1 MKTKKITLSPPGTS
15 GQRRRHRFP
24 TRKAMTLWL
33 FSLLML
39 FGFSFHTQEA
49 KAKISFGSY
58 SYISKQP
65 TLANPS
71 IELTLAFY
79 SRWDSDSYF
88 THDGGGPKLYIDNEY
103 IGSLDSQ
110 LAWPGGNGNSSGLD
124 NQRGVDGWW
133 YIEHDIDHAKYKVKC
148 WDPRYDDTKGC
159 FFCTVVI
166 FPKQYK
172 LGVDHKVS
180 IRGYWKTNNEN
191 NGVWVQPSWTI
202 NAIDDTS
209 LAATSATM
217 TDYNHFNL
225 SGTLNSSYGPT
236 WVLTSTNADGSSYID
251 PGTQSSYGQGTAS
264 FSNKSLEIDR
274 NDYFN
279 TETKPV
285 EYVVKRSISQKG
297 QTVTGYLYKWF
308 NVDVPGFVKATGTR
322 SVSELWKKNIK
333 LTWSSDDSGGR
344 SKEGKW
350 RVKRRLVGGSSWTT
364 VTSTDLTYNDNPSY
378 TDTDADLAYNTKY
391 EYKIVFIPKNI
402 SGDGEREELSQT
414 LTNVEIVPSFEF
426 SNLSPT
432 PMSNSVLLSWSH
444 PDPTNGEQLT
454 FKVWRTL
461 NRQSLKTNG
470 LIDKDKVIAALGS
483 EPLKTVPA
491 AQGTT
496 SCEDNNLANNMTL
509 YLYIISVEAF
519 GETWYSDVIG
529 PTTLSGHTE
538 ILNVTANRGTYSN
551 VVKVQ
556 WDVKHVGVDGTRY
569 VVSRRLLGSDEDF
582 LQVHMVTGTES
593 SYYFSDN
600 TAQPGQFYQYRVVAQ
615 GKFQDPDTGEINYE
629 DMSSGDA
636 DGFCQSRGTISGRI
650 TYGTGTAVADARVQL
665 TKNNENGDNI
675 QQFYSMYVEPMG
687 GIKWMP
693 TESTGSALFV
703 GKAFTFQMYVRPET
717 VITSGSMLIDG
728 GTFALILKPS
738 ATVGESELF
747 LQVGSGEAEAT
758 GILLKDNVFTN
769 LSVSNNGST
778 GWTFRT
784 IDADGNLTTQ
794 TKTAAA
800 VTWIGNTYF
809 TQEEI
814 NAAGERDAA
823 YGKKTTD
830 VKIPAMSFGGDR
842 TFTAEH
848 SFTGYL
854 DDIRLWSKEL
864 TDDELLGNYDRLL
877 IGTEAGLKIYWPMD
891 EGVNGLPFAYDYS
904 KTSGVANENHGRR
917 HSNTSFV
924 PEVPD
929 KKQLRLYG
937 KTDSEGNYVIRGV
950 PFSGEGTSYK
960 ISPALGVHEF
970 SPKHQT
976 RFVNMDALTHNGVD
990 FEDVSAF
997 DVDGV
1002 VYYDG
1007 TTIPVKDV
1015 LIYVDGNLASKDG
1028 EAIKTNAQGKFV
1040 VSVPIGDHFI
1050 QVKKN
1055 GHTFVEDGRYPYDPN
1070 GVGTRFTFES
1080 EVSNLGFY
1088 DNTRVTVAGRIA
1100 GGDIET
1106 EKLLGLGLSTANIGQ
1121 ARMTLSYANSE
1132 LTSINVKKTTIGN
1145 AVTYNDSDEQ
1155 RDFEASTPRVNSSAY
1170 VAVGDNFVTIETD
1183 PVTGEWAAELLPL
1196 RYTVESI
1203 VIPHAEADY
1212 IFNNLPVIDA
1222 TNPTVKM
1229 TDSLNV
1235 DSVFKYIASAKIEY
1249 KSQSVIE
1256 LTEHLDGSFGEQI
1269 ITVKGLDGNEADV
1282 PMYVQNDQGQAVPD
1296 GNGNVQY
1303 YYSITDDTPNGCP
1316 VYKEMGWYTYK
1327 LHAFEQYINK
1337 DSGKDVIDKVPM
1349 AGKTVK
1355 ISNDYATGVAVSTA
1369 DGSIVESNEK
1379 EFELDADGRL
1389 TYKFQAGIP
1398 NFVAP
1403 YQRGITI
1410 TLDDNDTMVP
1420 WEGNGTFRAVVLGSS
1435 SDGTNFTTQAPDE
1448 VIMVLRDPPG
1458 SNSYATFT
1466 KGHTF
1471 SEEGTLKVLCD
1482 IAGETVSTVT
1492 TAAKL
1497 ATVNGMG
1504 VAVITETNTQEV
1516 VGLGLEMINSVG
1528 TNNSW
1533 VHSTT
1538 STMDISTSDDPDF
1551 VGAPAD
1557 RFYGVSKNRLHGKC
1571 HMVKIKKNEVTGE
1584 YILTTE
1590 DGISVGEEFG
1600 TIFFYTQNQI
1610 ENRLIPEYEELR
1622 DSLLQVVANLS
1633 NVAHPAVGEDP
1644 IYVTTWSKDDEK
1656 FGTNNH
1662 DTKVWGTNAVPLNQ
1676 GCDDD
1681 GILRGPSYWMILPAD
1696 WKTNGK
1702 QYQDMVL
1709 FYNEQVKGWKQQLAN
1724 NERAKLEA
1732 IQESGDYL
1740 IDNYSIDGGGSLTYT
1755 TTTTD
1760 TDAHSFEFT
1769 EETKIIGSNAFSTE
1783 FNGNGTSFV
1792 YTGTIHQAA
1801 ETTYV
1806 NTDEFTSGFSFTL
1819 AENGDDD
1826 YLSIDVYDAPD
1837 KYGPIFVTKG
1847 GATSCPYE
1855 DAVVTKYYRPGTE
1868 ISPRTVQIEKP
1879 EIEARVSDVT
1889 GIPAGG
1895 VGTFQVYIRNN
1906 SETREDGMYNLNVVP
1921 ASNPDGLVVKMDGL
1935 NITTGRAIMVK
1946 AGETMTKTF
1955 TVEQS
1960 NPDVLT
1966 YEDIKIR
1973 ISSQC
1978 QPDNTGIYPEIA
1990 DTTVV
1995 SFYFQPACSDIQL
2008 ASSHSVVNTDT
2019 KTVQTLSITGY
2030 NYTMTSLTGVRLE
2043 YKGENDA
2050 DFHTLQEYVKDED
2063 LLAADPNL
2071 LELPALKGTE
2081 KLNYV
2086 IDLRDLDGDKGF
2098 TDKTYVFRAVT
2109 VCMQGGVEVNN
2120 ESDEVRIIRDMTPP
2134 QLIATPSPASG
2145 ILGNGDDL
2153 VITFNEDI
2161 QGGILSEPNNF
2172 DVVGILNESPV
2183 AHDVALSL
2191 TGSSPAKTDA
2201 TLNLSGKS
2209 FSASMWVNYSS
2220 DGTLLSHGTADN
2232 NFTVAIENGK
2242 LAVTVAGDKH
2252 ISENSLPA
2260 NKWLYLNVSYEASM
2274 SDGSAIGT
2282 ICADYAQDAS
2292 TVTLL
2297 NPTSTN
2303 GYEGNGVVSVGGNN
2317 LTAKV
2322 QELALWNSARSMSD
2336 AQAEMYTTK
2345 SQYTNGLI
2353 GYWQL
2358 NEGHGEVAIDKARS
2372 RNMTLP
2378 SKNAW
2383 WINGANFA
2391 LTLDG
2396 TKAATVNIG
2405 ALNTISGE
2413 DYLLETWF
2421 KADEQQNGVASIL
2434 ATQKMDLRLNAQGK
2448 MELETGGT
2456 TYAVSSND
2464 LRDGQW
2470 HHVAVNVLKSTN
2482 GSGIIFIDGQQV
2494 KQVAAS
2500 AMPLLFGDKLMLGS
2514 HRIEGTTHYDQM
2526 LKGAIDEV
2534 RVWKGR
2540 RTADVIKNNMYLRVK
2555 TDEAGLEAYYP
2566 METNDV
2572 DLVTNQVTA
2581 TGSLGDAVTAEGNS
2595 PQSLTFYNSIG
2606 ESLDAP
2612 LSTLHSE
2619 NTAALQQAP
2628 AMDNVRFSFVASERQ
2643 IKVNLNELAPK
2654 IEGCYIYITAKKV
2667 KDLNGNQCEP
2677 ITWSVYVQQNTL
2689 CWQEPET
2696 EVTVVS
2702 GAAADERTFS
2712 ATIENRG
2719 SQTEV
2724 WSLSGMPEW
2733 LSANVEGGSL
2743 MPQASTNLTFTVSD
2757 GLPIGTYETTVYL
2770 TGSQD
2775 IKTPLNII
2783 VTNEGEAPDWVAT
2796 PGESTMTLVGVL
2808 NIDGVQSSDPKDMV
2822 AAFRG
2827 TECVGVA
2834 QPKYFSRYDAYMV
2847 LMNIYGSTEGA
2858 LTYKAYDASTGT
2870 VYPSVSVSNES
2881 AKTFV
2886 ADKSVGTFTNPVE
2899 FLTLNEIE
2907 QDLSH
2912 NRASWKW
2919 FSLYA
2924 QPKVNSPA
2932 EVFKDALGAIDII
2945 TSGEKTYI
2953 PAGDLG
2959 DLKKFDFTKAY
2970 KLQANAPYV
2979 ETVIGAPT
2987 DPTDA
2992 AMAITLKPNWTW
3004 IGYPCQASNSL
3015 NAAFTS
3021 ADPQEGD
3028 VVKGQSSFA
3037 LYTEGEWIGTLNAMQ
3052 PGEGYMYMSNAGAE
3066 KTFNFTKPSM
3076 SGHQKAPR
3084 RAYEGFESD
3093 YCDNMTMIAVVK
3105 NGEELVEEAQVSVY
3119 AGTELRGLSTAPVA
3133 DGRHFLTIGGTG
3145 GVADMLT
3152 FVVTIDGQEYYLMQ
3166 TETFQADA
3174 LKGTMEQPYVLQTSE
3189 ATGLSMPLATNLKTI
3204 RIYDTN
3210 GLLVRS
3216 EEHPTRL
3223 FTKDDLKS
3231 LADGIYYQQVTL
3243 QNGQSY
3249 VLKMMR

>member
-1 MKTKKITLSPPGTS
+1 MERKNMTFSPPGEARQ
-15 GQRRRHRFP
+15 GRRQRWQRSRW
-24 TRKAMTLWL
+24 LWL
-33 FSLLML
+33 LMMILLL
-39 FGFSFHTQEA
+39 GFGQTA
-49 KAKISFGSY
+49 TAKISFGTH

-65 TLANPS
+65 TLANPC
-71 IELTLAFY
+71 IELNLAFY

-88 THDGGGPKLYIDNEY
+88 THDGNGPKIYIDNEY
-103 IGSLDSQ
+103 IGSLDKQ
-110 LAWPGGNGNSSGLD
+110 LAWPYDNGNASGL
-124 NQRGVDGWW
+124 QSQCSVDGWW
-133 YIEHDIDHAKYKVKC
+133 YIEYDIDHPKYKVKC
-148 WDPRYDDTKGC
+148 WNPRYDDNTGC

-172 LGVDHKVS
+172 MGVDHQVS
-180 IRGYWKTNNEN
+180 IRGYWKTNNAST
-191 NGVWVQPSWTI
+191 VYVQPSWTI
-202 NAIDDTS
+202 NAIDDSS

-225 SGTLNSSYGPT
+225 SGTLNSSYGPS
-236 WVLTSTNADGSSYID
+236 WVLTSEDADGSSYVA

-264 FSNKSLEIDR
+264 FSNKSLEIAR

-279 TETKPV
+279 EETRPV
-285 EYVVKRSISQKG
+285 EFVVQKSITQKG
-297 QTVTGYLYKWF
+297 YSFTGYLYKWF
-308 NVDVPGFVKATGTR
+308 DVQVPGFVRATDISST
-322 SVSELWKKNIK
+322 SEIWLKNIK
-333 LTWSSDDSGGR
+333 LTWLSDDSGSR

-350 RVKRRLVGGSSWTT
+350 RVKRRLVGGSTWTT
-364 VTSTDLTYNDNPSY
+364 VTSTDLTYNDNSSY
-378 TDTDADLAYNTKY
+378 TDTDADLSYNTKY

-402 SGDGEREELSQT
+402 PGDGEREELSQT
-414 LTNVEIVPSFEF
+414 LTDVDIVPRFEF
-426 SNLSPT
+426 SDLTPT
-432 PMSNSVLLSWSH
+432 PMDNKVILSWSH
-444 PDPTNGEQLT
+444 PTPTNGEQLT
-454 FKVWRTL
+454 FRVWRTL
-461 NRQSLKTNG
+461 NRKSLKNDDPE
-470 LIDKDKVIAALGS
+470 IYKENVIAALGS
-483 EPLKTVPA
+483 EPLKTVLA

-496 SCEDNNLANNMTL
+496 SCEDITLANNMTL

-556 WDVKHVGVDGTRY
+556 WDVKHVGVEGTRY
-569 VVSRRLLGSDEDF
+569 VVSRRLLGSDDDY
-582 LQVHMVTGTES
+582 LQVHMVTGTEA

-600 TAQPGQFYQYRVVAQ
+600 TVQPGQFYQYRVAAQ
-615 GKFQDPDTGEINYE
+615 GKFQDPDTGEIDYQE
-629 DMSSGDA
+629 MSSGSA

-650 TYGTGTAVADARVQL
+650 TYGTGTAVADARVLL
-665 TKNNENGDNI
+665 TKNNEDGDNVN
-675 QQFYSMYVEPMG
+675 QFYSMHVNPMG

-693 TESTGSALFV
+693 AEKVGRALFE
-703 GKAFTFQMYVRPET
+703 GKPFTFQLYVRPEAVT
-717 VITSGSMLIDG
+717 ADGSMLIDG
-728 GTFALILKPS
+728 GAFALLLKPAQTDGQS
-738 ATVGESELF
+738 QLYLRVGTEEIETDIML
-747 LQVGSGEAEAT
+747 T
-758 GILLKDNVFTN
+758 NDVFTN

-778 GWTFRT
+778 GWKVRVVN
-784 IDADGNLTTQ
+784 DAETVTAQDLTAL
-794 TKTAAA
+794 TAI
-800 VTWIGNTYF
+800 TWIGNTYY
-809 TQEEI
+809 TQAEI
-814 NAAGERDAA
+814 DAAHEGDAA
-823 YGKKTTD
+823 YGKKPTD
-830 VKIPAMSFGGDR
+830 IKIPAMTFGGDR
-842 TFTAEH
+842 TFTADH
-848 SFTGYL
+848 SFIGCL
-854 DDIRLWSKEL
+854 DDIRLWSNEL
-864 TDDELLGNYDRLL
+864 SDEDVLGNYDRLL
-877 IGTEAGLKIYWPMD
+877 IGTEAGLKLYWPMD
-891 EGVNGLPFAYDYS
+891 EGVDGLPFAYDYS

-917 HSNTSFV
+917 QPNTEFSTSI
-924 PEVPD
+924 PSED
-929 KKQLRLYG
+929 QLRLYG
-937 KTDSEGNYVIRGV
+937 KTDTEGNYVIRGV
-950 PFSGEGTSYK
+950 PFTGEGTSYL
-960 ISPALGVHEF
+960 IRPTLGVHEF

-1088 DNTRVTVAGRIA
+1088 DNTRVTVAGRVA

-1106 EKLLGLGLSTANIGQ
+1106 EKLLGLGLSTANIGP
-1121 ARMTLSYANSE
+1121 ARMTLSYANNE
-1132 LTSINVKKTTIGN
+1132 QTLINVKKTTIGN
-1145 AVTYNDSDEQ
+1145 AVSYNESDEQ
-1155 RDFEASTPRVNSSAY
+1155 RDFDASTTRVNSLAY

-1282 PMYVQNDQGQAVPD
+1282 PMYVQNDQGQAVLD
-1296 GNGNVQY
+1296 SNGKVQY
-1303 YYSITDDTPNGCP
+1303 NYSITDDTPNGCP

-1327 LHAFEQYINK
+1327 LHAFERYINK
-1337 DSGKDVIDKVPM
+1337 DSGTDVVDKVPM

-1458 SNSYATFT
+1458 SNSFATFT

-1482 IAGETVSTVT
+1482 ISGETVSTVT

-1497 ATVNGMG
+1497 ATVNGVG

-1538 STMDISTSDDPDF
+1538 STVDISTSDDPDF

-1571 HMVKIKKNEVTGE
+1571 HMVKIKKNEVTGQ
-1584 YILTTE
+1584 YVLTTE

-1600 TIFFYTQNQI
+1600 TIFVYTQNQI

-1622 DSLLQVVANLS
+1622 DSLLQVVADFNS
-1633 NVAHPAVGEDP
+1633 VAHPAAGADP
-1644 IYVTTWSKDDEK
+1644 IYVTTWSKDNEK

-1662 DTKVWGTNAVPLNQ
+1662 DTKVWGTNAVPLDQ

-1732 IQESGDYL
+1732 IRESGEYL

-1783 FNGNGTSFV
+1783 LNGNGTSFV

-1837 KYGPIFVTKG
+1837 KYGPIFVIKA

-1855 DAVVTKYYRPGTE
+1855 DAVVTKYYSPGTE

-1978 QPDNTGIYPEIA
+1978 QKDNTGIYPEIA
-1990 DTTVV
+1990 DTAVV

-2008 ASSHSVVNTDT
+2008 ASSHSIVNTDT
-2019 KTVQTLSITGY
+2019 KTMQTLSISGY
-2030 NYTMTSLTGVRLE
+2030 NYPMASLTGVRLE

-2050 DFHTLQEYVKDED
+2050 DFRTLQEYVKDT
-2063 LLAADPNL
+2063 LRLASDPNL

-2086 IDLRDLDGDKGF
+2086 IDLRDLDGDQGF

-2120 ESDEVRIIRDMTPP
+2120 ESEEISIVRDMTPP

-2172 DVVGILNESPV
+2172 DVVGILNESEV
-2183 AHDVALSL
+2183 AHDVALSV
-2191 TGSSPAKTDA
+2191 TGSSAARTDA
-2201 TLNLSGKS
+2201 TIDLSGKS

-2220 DGTLLSHGTADN
+2220 DGTLLTHGTADN
-2232 NFTVAIENGK
+2232 NFTVAIESGK
-2242 LAVTVAGDKH
+2242 LAVTVAGDKNT
-2252 ISENSLPA
+2252 STKSLPA
-2260 NKWLYLNVSYEASM
+2260 NKWIYLNVAYEASE
-2274 SDGSAIGT
+2274 SDGAPIGIVT
-2282 ICADYAQDAS
+2282 AGYAQD
-2292 TVTLL
+2292 
-2297 NPTSTN
+2297 TSTETLFSATPTN
-2303 GYEGNGVVSVGGNN
+2303 AYEGNGAVSVGGNN

-2322 QELALWNSARSMSD
+2322 QELALWNTARSMGE
-2336 AQAEMYTTK
+2336 AQADMYTTK
-2345 SQYTNGLI
+2345 SQFTNGLM

-2358 NEGHGEVAIDKARS
+2358 NEGHGNVAIDKARS

-2378 SKNAW
+2378 SVNAW
-2383 WINGANFA
+2383 WINGDNFA

-2405 ALNTISGE
+2405 SLNTISSE
-2413 DYLLETWF
+2413 DYLIEAWF
-2421 KADEQQNGVASIL
+2421 KADEQQDGVASIL
-2434 ATQKMDLRLNAQGK
+2434 GTQLMDLRLNAQGK
-2448 MELETGGT
+2448 MELALNGSLVEA
-2456 TYAVSSND
+2456 YNKD

-2470 HHVAVNVLKSTN
+2470 HHVALNVLKSTN
-2482 GSGIIFIDGQQV
+2482 GSGIIYLDGKQV
-2494 KQVAAS
+2494 KQLAAS
-2500 AMPLLFGDKLMLGS
+2500 AVPALYGAKLMLGS
-2514 HRIEGTTHYDQM
+2514 HKIEGTTHYDQL

-2534 RVWKGR
+2534 RIWKGR

-2555 TDEAGLEAYYP
+2555 ADEAGLEAYYP
-2566 METNDV
+2566 MEESSV

-2581 TGSLGDAVTAEGNS
+2581 SGTFANSVVSGDAADEIA
-2595 PQSLTFYNSIG
+2595 FYNTVGTEVASATA
-2606 ESLDAP
+2606 D
-2612 LSTLHSE
+2612 LSSE
-2619 NTAALQQAP
+2619 NTAALQLAP

-2643 IKVNLNELAPK
+2643 IKVNLNEQASK
-2654 IEGCYIYITAKKV
+2654 IEGCYIYLTAKNV
-2667 KDLNGNQCEP
+2667 RDMNGNKCAP
-2677 ITWSVYVQQNTL
+2677 ITWSVFVQQNNL
-2689 CWQEPET
+2689 KWQESD
-2696 EVTVVS
+2696 VAATVVS
-2702 GAAADERTFS
+2702 GSTADERTFT
-2712 ATIENRG
+2712 ATIVNNG
-2719 SQTEV
+2719 AQTEV

-2733 LSANVEGGSL
+2733 LSANIEGGSL
-2743 MPQASTNLTFTVSD
+2743 MPQTSAKLTFTVAD
-2757 GLPIGTYETTVYL
+2757 GLPIGTYETTIYMA
-2770 TGSQD
+2770 GSQD
-2775 IKTPLNII
+2775 INAPLN
-2783 VTNEGEAPDWVAT
+2783 VTVNCEGEAPDWAAVQ
-2796 PGESTMTLVGVL
+2796 GENTMTVVGIL
-2808 NIDGVQSSDPKDMV
+2808 KIDGVQSSDPKDMV

-2834 QPKYFSRYDAYMV
+2834 KPQYYSSYDAYMV
-2847 LMNIYGSTEGA
+2847 MLNIYSLGSDSESGSNPDYT

-2870 VYPSVSVSNES
+2870 IYPSVTVSDEAAN
-2881 AKTFV
+2881 TFG
-2886 ADKSVGTFTNPVE
+2886 ADKIVGSFDNLVQFITQ
-2899 FLTLNEIE
+2899 NEIE

-2912 NRASWKW
+2912 DKVSWKW

-2924 QPKVNSPA
+2924 QPKSDA
-2932 EVFKDALGAIDII
+2932 TWKTIFKDALNAVASI
-2945 TSGEKTYI
+2945 TDGSSSLVSW
-2953 PAGDLG
+2953 AGSLNIAYDRS
-2959 DLKKFDFTKAY
+2959 Y
-2970 KLQANAPYV
+2970 KLKATAPYT
-2979 ETVIGAPT
+2979 ETFVGTPT
-2987 DPTDA
+2987 NPA
-2992 AMAITLKPNWTW
+2992 QVNITLNGNGWTW

-3015 NAAFTS
+3015 AAAFS
-3021 ADPQEGD
+3021 DAAPKNGD
-3028 VVKGQSSFA
+3028 MVKGQSDFSI
-3037 LYTEGEWIGTLNAMQ
+3037 YNGSEWIGTLNAMV
-3052 PGEGYMYMSNAGAE
+3052 PGQGYMYYSKATAD
-3066 KTFNFTKPSM
+3066 KTFHYPKPTA
-3076 SGHQKAPR
+3076 SGHLKAPR
-3084 RAYEGFESD
+3084 KAQEGFESD
-3093 YCDNMTMIAVVK
+3093 FCDNMTMIAVVM
-3105 NGEELVEEAQVSVY
+3105 NGDELVEESQVSVY
-3119 AGTELRGLSTAPVA
+3119 AGTELRGLSTTPVV
-3133 DGRHFLTIGGTG
+3133 DGRHFLTVGGTG
-3145 GVADMLT
+3145 GQADVLT
-3152 FVVTIDGQEYYLMQ
+3152 FVVTLDDQEYYLQQ

-3174 LKGTMEQPYVLQTSE
+3174 LKGTLDEPYVLQMGE
-3189 ATGLSMPLATNLKTI
+3189 ATNIAQLASAELKTL
-3204 RIYDTN
+3204 RVYDTN

-3216 EEHPTRL
+3216 ENHPTRL

-3231 LADGIYYQQVTL
+3231 LPDGIYYQQVTL
-3243 QNGQSY
+3243 KNGQTY